1 MAELTGNV
9 RSEGRPRFCARLGWR
24 HCVSTDSGGHTV
36 IWFYAKHGRHL
47 RCEVRQHVDGDRFD
61 LVITDADGTERVE
74 HFEDSASVT
83 RRSQQLEAEWLIE
96 GWDGPFGREY

>member
-1 MAELTGNV
+1 MPPTIAEETPRAVATGFDAV
-9 RSEGRPRFCARLGWR
+9 PGR
-24 HCVSTDSGGHTV
+24 HTV

-47 RCEVRQHVDGDRFD
+47 RCEVRQLVDGDRFD
-61 LVITDADGTERVE
+61 LVITDADGAERVE

-83 RRSQQLEAEWLIE
+83 RRSQQLEAEWLTE